1 MAKTRMP
8 RDDNSQSIPV
18 LRFRTGGAQ
27 QLSISS
33 DSAVRAEIPGGT
45 RVISVISSVNAHFE
59 TGDANVTASTNSHYI
74 PAGFPFDMAL
84 GSDLSDTDG
93 YHRYISF
100 ISHSDVGT
108 VYISERE

>member
-27 QLSISS
+27 QSSISS
-33 DSAVRAEIPGGT
+33 GGASRIEIPAGT
-45 RVISVISSVNAHFE
+45 RIITVICSVNAYFE
-59 TGDANVTASTNSHYI
+59 TGNESIEATASSHFI
-74 PAGFPFDMAL
+74 PAGLPFDMAL

-93 YHRYISF
+93 YHRYISV
-100 ISHSDVGT
+100 IATNTSGT